1 MVKPKGKGIALF
13 PDASIQKQGLFI
25 PVAIILATWGFP
37 LQSAT
42 SVVWLTLQFIAASLP
57 ASQKKMFE
65 STDHFMRDISE

>member
-13 PDASIQKQGLFI
+13 PDASIQKRGLYI

-37 LQSAT
+37 LQSTT
-42 SVVWLTLQFIAASLP
+42 SAVWLTLQFTAASYP
-57 ASQKKMFE
+57 ASQKKKFK